1 MTVSVDERLNMNKQC
16 ALAVQ
21 KANRILC
28 CIKTSITSRSREVIL
43 LFYSSPMRPHLE
55 YCIQF
60 WGPQYKDTELLEW
73 VQRKATKIVRGL
85 KHLTNEDKLRELEL
99 ICLEMRRLHRDLI
112 AAFQYLKGAYRK
124 AGEGIFM
131 RVCSNRMRGNDLN
144 WKRVDLD

>member
-1 MTVSVDERLNMNKQC
+1 
-16 ALAVQ
+16 
-21 KANRILC
+21 
-28 CIKTSITSRSREVIL
+28 
-43 LFYSSPMRPHLE
+43 MRPHLE
-55 YCIQF
+55 YFIQF
-60 WGPQYKDTELLEW
+60 WGPQHKDIELLEG